1 MSSNH
6 AHRFIFNYHPN
17 FNAPANS
24 DATNFFYPH
33 LPTVELVCVNEH
45 PRTKAQT
52 TGMPKSTASAWKL
65 NDPFK
70 VAFAEYIVHRLDTST
85 DAVLGNDPSVLED
98 AASHASHPVGQLAS
112 LNASEL
118 PANLP
123 HLYLFNVIVALEWTP
138 NEQYLRQLRWGFKR
152 ASDFLY
158 DATDGTMAFGQVVFV
173 DQTFLNHADIQITT
187 SNRIMPRS
195 WVGGLLIE
203 DKYMP
208 IRIGRGVWQ
217 RNDQTM
223 IAWDEPSGYRTIVHE
238 WAHYAL
244 FQRDEYLQR
253 VKDALAINGTKYDLV
268 LPENHANTSLMSNP
282 IGSSE
287 LPLATIGDDKDRIAQ
302 FYSWLAKKPAVI
314 AAVRNPGPGELPLPL
329 PTFTSQIQPSE
340 QVMML
345 KLPAHVNMTQATQI
359 YVIAPKT
366 GKHNGDDKDSPSAD
380 NDSKKLR
387 IKQIFAQGSFDRET
401 AADEFQLLGA
411 KQGDMVV
418 MLVQN
423 ADGTTSVWQG
433 TCGAREATLSKQRTV
448 NYPAD
453 FAVVPT
459 QNVLK
464 NHNAS
469 KVTHVEVEVRAQKG
483 SYDLTLDAIGFEA
496 IKVNGKSHKAPLDG
510 LVVVHEG
517 DNIHAVLDYSQGG
530 GPATT
535 IPVGGGLLTA
545 GSANGEALIF
555 FKSDATGADYV
566 VKAQQHDHIHIV
578 TTNLEAMQTTG
589 NGITLVSDI
598 FCVASNAALPSEIHP
613 TLVLLHKQRGTSKG
627 VAICRLNNGTWQ
639 KLVTYTDPDANY
651 VATTLCHAD
660 SAGSLI
666 NCNAKERL
674 EYYALC
680 VA

>member
-70 VAFAEYIVHRLDTST
+70 VAFAEYIVHRLDPST

-217 RNDQTM
+217 RNDQTV

-253 VKDALAINGTKYDLV
+253 VKDALEINGTKYDLV

-287 LPLATIGDDKDRIAQ
+287 LPLSTIADDKESIAK
-302 FYSWLAKKPAVI
+302 FYPWLANKSAVI
-314 AAVRNPGPGELPLPL
+314 ARVRNPGPGELPLPL
-329 PTFTSQIQPSE
+329 PTFATALTPSE
-340 QVMML
+340 QMITL
-345 KLPAHVNMTQATQI
+345 AKPTSLQSNQASQL
-359 YVIAPKT
+359 YVIKM
-366 GKHNGDDKDSPSAD
+366 KNNGTIDAV
-380 NDSKKLR
+380 L
-387 IKQIFAQGSFDRET
+387 AQGSFDQET
-401 AADEFQLLGA
+401 PNAEFQLLGA
-411 KQGDMVV
+411 EQGDRVV

-423 ADGTTSVWQG
+423 TPMSTTLWQG
-433 TCGAREATLSKQRTV
+433 TCSADSASLTDQRTV
-448 NYPAD
+448 SYPAN
-453 FAVVPT
+453 FAVIPT

-639 KLVTYTDPDANY
+639 KLVTYTDNDANY
-651 VATTLCHAD
+651 VATTLCTA
-660 SAGSLI
+660 STAASLI
-666 NCNAKERL
+666 ASDAKERI

-680 VA
+680 KA